1 MKIDINKKLIN
12 DSDVRVIVISKLKNE
27 STIYLNNMDVIFV
40 DSDKIDFGHDNNIL
54 RETKGFVEL
63 ISKELDGF
71 IYINTDNYD
80 IANIKVGVF
89 SYCEVKNTVDVHIDV
104 DGRTYVADL
113 TIEMFKRLEYVSEKQ
128 YAQKLNKA
136 ESRVN

>member
-1 MKIDINKKLIN
+1 MQIDINEKIIN

-27 STIYLNNMDVIFV
+27 STIFLNNMDVIFV
-40 DSDKIDFGHDNNIL
+40 DNDKIDFGHDNNVL

-80 IANIKVGVF
+80 ISNIKVGVF
-89 SYCEVKNTVDVHIDV
+89 SYCEVNNTVDVNFEV
-104 DGRTYVADL
+104 DGRRYVADL

-128 YAQKLNKA
+128 YAQKPNKT
-136 ESRVN
+136 EPRVN